1 MTVLLLVLIP
11 DFHHDL
17 SWQVNTLISN
27 LMDEVAEITSRAPS
41 RAMKQ
46 SAWDSP
52 EILRFWLLQRCDS
65 RWLQVWL
72 RGKYLCI
79 CTI

>member
-11 DFHHDL
+11 DLHHDL
-17 SWQVNTLISN
+17 SWQVNSLIGY
-27 LMDEVAEITSRAPS
+27 LMNEVAEITSRTPS

-46 SAWDSP
+46 SARDSP
-52 EILRFWLLQRCDS
+52 KILRFWLLQRRDS
-65 RWLQVWL
+65 RWLQVRL